1 LAASNFG
8 PAKHCFLARR
18 ANWVSVACAVVLGVF
33 CPDPLWGTSA
43 AWAQAAGEG
52 PTQPVQKTGE
62 LAAADDEST
71 EPKGATQQEI
81 RRWILQLSDSN
92 YRVRQRAYWKL
103 RESSDKALPIICEVL
118 DGLNHDAGTQ
128 AVDLITEIALS
139 EEVGLRVQAMEVLEY
154 TGQQQTYVGRLAENS
169 LNAISDLQEQ
179 QAIEILLQH
188 EARIGP
194 RDFSL
199 NGQLGYS
206 TENAL
211 FINESFTGG
220 ADVVR
225 WIPFVKSV
233 ETVCLEGSKIDR
245 NTLEAVSRMK
255 GVVNIKLKDV
265 TLAEEDLWL
274 LGRFRN
280 LQHLGLVYVNL
291 KDSAIDI
298 LADLPVSSSMKIY
311 GTGISQAAFQK
322 LKAQTGDLEFYYG
335 MGGFLGVS
343 PRLASGTEI
352 ARVTG
357 GSAAE
362 AAGIR
367 VGDVLNKVGE
377 VDVNTFADLRKQ
389 LGRYTAGE
397 NILITLTRGG
407 QEMSVS
413 VLLKKE
419 P

>member
-1 LAASNFG
+1 MGQS
-8 PAKHCFLARR
+8 CET
-18 ANWVSVACAVVLGVF
+18 
-33 CPDPLWGTSA
+33 TS
-43 AWAQAAGEG
+43 AWAQPASDRPAQVDQPAVDQPAVDAPKPIDEVSKPGAAKPETAK
-52 PTQPVQKTGE
+52 PETAKAQEV
-62 LAAADDEST
+62 AT
-71 EPKGATQQEI
+71 EQEI
-81 RRWILQLSDSN
+81 QRWILQLSDSN
-92 YRVRQRAYWKL
+92 YRVRQRAFWKL
-103 RESSDKALPIICEVL
+103 RESSEKALPIICEVL
-118 DGLNHDAGTQ
+118 DGLNHDAGTR

-169 LNAISDLQEQ
+169 LNAISDIQEQ

-211 FINESFTGG
+211 HINEAFTGDE
-220 ADVVR
+220 DVVR

-233 ETVCLEGSKIDR
+233 ETVCLEGSKINR
-245 NTLEAVSRMK
+245 NMLEAVSRMK

-265 TLAEEDLWL
+265 SLEEEDLWL

-280 LQHLGLVYVNL
+280 LQHLGLVYVKL
-291 KDSAIDI
+291 KDSAVDI
-298 LADLPVSSSMKIY
+298 LADLPVSSTMKIY
-311 GTGISQAAFQK
+311 GTGISEAAFQE
-322 LKAQTGDLEFYYG
+322 LKSQTGDLEFYYG

-343 PRLASGTEI
+343 PRSAGGTEI

-357 GSAAE
+357 GSAADV
-362 AAGIR
+362 AGIR
-367 VGDVLNKVGE
+367 IGDVLNKVGGTE
-377 VDVNTFADLRKQ
+377 VKTFADLREQ
-389 LGRYTAGE
+389 LGQYTADE
-397 NILITLTRGG
+397 SILITLNRGG
-407 QEMSVS
+407 QEMAVS
-413 VLLKKE
+413 VLLQKE